1 MSDIPP
7 PPPPPAYTV
16 PVPRA
21 AVPRRPGIVTA
32 AAALF
37 FIAGG
42 LLGLVALLVFA
53 ASGSATVNGQ
63 IVGRSNAGG
72 VGVIFLI
79 FAALE
84 IITGALVMRLNNVG
98 RIIGIVLAS
107 IGLLSAI
114 LQLANGGAGS
124 IFSLALNG
132 FVLYALAAN
141 GHVFR
146 RGTAG

>member
-1 MSDIPP
+1 
-7 PPPPPAYTV
+7 
-16 PVPRA
+16 
-21 AVPRRPGIVTA
+21 
-32 AAALF
+32 
-37 FIAGG
+37 
-42 LLGLVALLVFA
+42 
-53 ASGSATVNGQ
+53 
-63 IVGRSNAGG
+63 
-72 VGVIFLI
+72 
-79 FAALE
+79 
-84 IITGALVMRLNNVG
+84 MRLNNVG